1 LQLEDQTMK
10 TASSLKNKVAI
21 VGVGESDIGRV
32 PYMTGLGLNAQAA
45 KRALDDAGLKVSDI
59 DGVLTAYSFTEPYF
73 MLGSVICEYLGLK
86 PRYNA
91 SVIAGGASPAVM
103 LKHATEAIVSGQAET
118 ILVCVGENRATG
130 VSRDA
135 AVAALMAVGHPYF
148 EQPYGTSI
156 PGFYAM
162 IAQRHMFEYGTT
174 REQLASVAVN
184 TRTHALLHPNAH
196 MKKPLTLQE
205 VLDAKPI
212 ADPLGLLDCC
222 LISDAGGAF
231 IVTSAER
238 ARDLKSK
245 PVYLQGIGECH
256 THEHLMCAP
265 SLTQFGAAESGRI
278 AYQMA
283 GVGPQD
289 IDVAEL
295 YDCFTIVPIIELE
308 ELGFCNPGEGGIFF
322 AEGHARIGGKLPVNT
337 HGGMLSHAHA
347 GAAGG
352 LFGIVEA
359 VRQLRGGL
367 GARQVEGAEVAL
379 VHNEGGIL
387 SSHCT
392 LILANDR
399 G

>member
-1 LQLEDQTMK
+1 
-10 TASSLKNKVAI
+10 
-21 VGVGESDIGRV
+21 
-32 PYMTGLGLNAQAA
+32 
-45 KRALDDAGLKVSDI
+45 
-59 DGVLTAYSFTEPYF
+59 VLTAYSFTEPYF
-73 MLGSVICEYLGLK
+73 MLGSVMSEYLGIK
-86 PRYNA
+86 PRFNA
-91 SVIAGGASPAVM
+91 SLNAGGASPAVM
-103 LKHATEAIVSGQAET
+103 LKHAAEAIAMGQAET
-118 ILVCVGENRATG
+118 ILVCAGENRATG
-130 VSRDA
+130 VTRDA

-148 EQPYGTSI
+148 EQPYGSSI

-162 IAQRHMFEYGTT
+162 IANRHMHVYGTT
-174 REQLASVAVN
+174 REQLAHVAVN
-184 TRTHALLHPNAH
+184 TREHALLHPNAQ
-196 MKKPLTLQE
+196 MKKAISLQD

-212 ADPLGLLDCC
+212 ADPLGMLDCC

-231 IVTSAER
+231 IVTSAAR
-238 ARDLKSK
+238 ARDLKCK

-265 SLTQFGAAESGRI
+265 SLTEFGAIESGRT
-278 AYQMA
+278 AYRMA
-283 GVGPQD
+283 GLGPQD

-308 ELGFCNPGEGGIFF
+308 ELGFCKPGEGGAFF

-392 LILANDR
+392 VILANAQ

>member
-1 LQLEDQTMK
+1 MK
-10 TASSLKNKVAI
+10 SRASLKNKVAI
-21 VGVGESDIGRV
+21 VGVGESDIGKV
-32 PYMTGLGLNAQAA
+32 PHMTGLGLNAQAA
-45 KRALDDAGLKVSDI
+45 RRALDEAGLKPSDI

-73 MLGSVICEYLGLK
+73 MLGSVLCEYLGLK
-86 PRYNA
+86 PRFNA
-91 SVIAGGASPAVM
+91 SIITGGASPAVM
-103 LKHATEAIVSGQAET
+103 LKHAAEAIAAGQAET
-118 ILVCVGENRATG
+118 ILVCAGENRATG
-130 VSRDA
+130 LTRDA
-135 AVAALMAVGHPYF
+135 AVAALVAVGHPYY

-162 IAQRHMFEYGTT
+162 IAQRHMHVYGTT
-174 REQLASVAVN
+174 REQMAAVAVN
-184 TRTHALLHPNAH
+184 TREHALLHPNAH
-196 MKKPLTLQE
+196 MKTPLTLDQ
-205 VLDAKPI
+205 VLSAKPI
-212 ADPLGLLDCC
+212 ADPLGMLDCC

-238 ARDLKSK
+238 ARDLKSR
-245 PVYLQGIGECH
+245 PVYLQGIGEYH

-265 SLTQFGAAESGRI
+265 SLSEFGATESGRI
-278 AYQMA
+278 AYEMA
-283 GVGPQD
+283 GLGPKD

-295 YDCFTIVPIIELE
+295 YDCFTIVPIIEFE
-308 ELGFCNPGEGGIFF
+308 ELGFCKPGEGGAFF
-322 AEGHARIGGKLPVNT
+322 AAGHAQIGGQLPVNT

-367 GARQVEGAEVAL
+367 GARQVNGAEVAL
-379 VHNEGGIL
+379 IHNEGGVL

-392 LILANDR
+392 VILANER

>member
-1 LQLEDQTMK
+1 MK
-10 TASSLKNKVAI
+10 IPASLKNKAAI
-21 VGVGESDIGRV
+21 VGVGESEIGRV
-32 PYMTGLGLNAQAA
+32 PHMSGLGLNAQAA

-59 DGVLTAYSFTEPYF
+59 DGLLTAYSFTEPYF
-73 MLGSVICEYLGLK
+73 MLGSVLCEYLGLK

-91 SVIAGGASPAVM
+91 SLVVGGASPAVM
-103 LKHATEAIVSGQAET
+103 LKHAVEAIAAGQAET
-118 ILVCVGENRATG
+118 ILICAGENRATG
-130 VSRDA
+130 QTRDA
-135 AVAALMAVGHPYF
+135 TVAALLAVGHPYF
-148 EQPYGTSI
+148 EQPYGGSI
-156 PGFYAM
+156 PGYYAM
-162 IAQRHMFEYGTT
+162 IARRHMHVYGTT
-174 REQLASVAVN
+174 REQLAKVAVHI
-184 TRTHALLHPNAH
+184 REHALLHPNAH
-196 MKKPLTLQE
+196 MKAAINVEQ
-205 VLDAKPI
+205 VLSAKPI
-212 ADPLGLLDCC
+212 ADPLGMLDCC
-222 LISDAGGAF
+222 LISDAGGAI

-238 ARDLKSK
+238 AADHKST
-245 PVYLQGIGECH
+245 PIYLRGIGEYH

-265 SLTQFGAAESGRI
+265 SLTDFGAAESGRI

-283 GVGPQD
+283 GLGPDD

-308 ELGFCNPGEGGIFF
+308 ELGFCERGEGGPFF
-322 AEGHARIGGKLPVNT
+322 ASGKARLGGKLPVNT

-352 LFGIVEA
+352 LFGIIEA

-367 GARQVEGAEVAL
+367 GSRQVEGAEVAL

-392 LILANDR
+392 AILANSR

>member
-1 LQLEDQTMK
+1 MK
-10 TASSLKNKVAI
+10 MPASLKNKIAI
-21 VGVGESDIGRV
+21 VGVGESDIGKV
-32 PYMTGLGLNAQAA
+32 PHMTGLGLNAQAA
-45 KRALDDAGLKVSDI
+45 KRALDDSGLKVSDI

-73 MLGSVICEYLGLK
+73 MLGSVLCEYLGVK
-86 PRYNA
+86 PHFNA
-91 SVIAGGASPAVM
+91 SVVSGGASPAVM
-103 LKHATEAIVSGQAET
+103 LKHAAEAIASGQAET
-118 ILVCVGENRATG
+118 ILVCAGENRATG
-130 VSRDA
+130 LTRDA
-135 AVAALMAVGHPYF
+135 ALSALLAVGHPYF
-148 EQPYGTSI
+148 EQPYGGSI
-156 PGFYAM
+156 PGYYAM
-162 IAQRHMFEYGTT
+162 IAQRHMHVYGTQ
-174 REQLASVAVN
+174 REQLAHVAVN
-184 TRTHALLHPNAH
+184 TRAHALLHPNAH
-196 MKKPLTLQE
+196 MKKPLALRE

-212 ADPLGLLDCC
+212 ADPLGMLDCC

-238 ARDLKSK
+238 ARDLKAK
-245 PVYLQGIGECH
+245 PVYLQGIGEYH

-265 SLTQFGAAESGRI
+265 SLTEFGATESGRT

-283 GVGPQD
+283 GLGPQD

-308 ELGFCNPGEGGIFF
+308 ELGFCKRGEGGAFF

-367 GARQVEGAEVAL
+367 GERQVQGAEVAL

-392 LILANDR
+392 LILANDK

>member
-1 LQLEDQTMK
+1 MK
-10 TASSLKNKVAI
+10 TPASLRNKVAI
-21 VGVGESDIGRV
+21 AGVGESEIGKV
-32 PYMTGLGLNAQAA
+32 PHMSGLGLNAQAA
-45 KRALDDAGLKVSDI
+45 RRALDDAGLKVSDI

-73 MLGSVICEYLGLK
+73 MLGSVLCEYLGVK
-86 PRYNA
+86 PRFNA
-91 SVIAGGASPAVM
+91 SVVAGGASPAVM
-103 LKHATEAIVSGQAET
+103 LKHAAEAIAAGQAET
-118 ILVCVGENRATG
+118 ILVCAGENRATG
-130 VSRDA
+130 LSRDA

-162 IAQRHMFEYGTT
+162 IAQRHMHVHGTT
-174 REQLASVAVN
+174 REQLAAVAVN
-184 TRTHALLHPNAH
+184 TREHALLHPNAH
-196 MKKPLTLQE
+196 MKTPITMEQ
-205 VLDAKPI
+205 VLSAKPI
-212 ADPLGLLDCC
+212 ADPLGMLDCC

-238 ARDLKSK
+238 AQDLASR
-245 PVYLQGIGECH
+245 PIYLQGIGEYH

-265 SLTQFGAAESGRI
+265 SLTEFGATESGRI

-283 GVGPQD
+283 GLDPGD

-308 ELGFCNPGEGGIFF
+308 ELGFCAPGEGGAFF
-322 AEGHARIGGKLPVNT
+322 AAGHARIGGKLPVNT

-392 LILANDR
+392 VILANAK

>member
-1 LQLEDQTMK
+1 MH
-10 TASSLKNKVAI
+10 V
-21 VGVGESDIGRV
+21 
-32 PYMTGLGLNAQAA
+32 
-45 KRALDDAGLKVSDI
+45 
-59 DGVLTAYSFTEPYF
+59 
-73 MLGSVICEYLGLK
+73 
-86 PRYNA
+86 
-91 SVIAGGASPAVM
+91 
-103 LKHATEAIVSGQAET
+103 
-118 ILVCVGENRATG
+118 
-130 VSRDA
+130 
-135 AVAALMAVGHPYF
+135 
-148 EQPYGTSI
+148 YGT
-156 PGFYAM
+156 
-162 IAQRHMFEYGTT
+162 Q
-174 REQLASVAVN
+174 REQLAQVAVN
-184 TRTHALLHPNAH
+184 TRAHALLHPNAH
-196 MKKPLTLQE
+196 MKKPLSLQE

-212 ADPLGLLDCC
+212 ADPLGMLDCC

-245 PVYLQGIGECH
+245 PVYLQGIGEYH

-265 SLTQFGAAESGRI
+265 SLTEFGATESGRT

-283 GVGPQD
+283 GLGPQD

-308 ELGFCNPGEGGIFF
+308 ELGFCKPGEGGAFF

-367 GARQVEGAEVAL
+367 GRRQVQGAEVAL
-379 VHNEGGIL
+379 VHNEGGVL

-392 LILANDR
+392 LILANDK

>member
-1 LQLEDQTMK
+1 MSSR
-10 TASSLKNKVAI
+10 ASLKNKIAI

-32 PYMTGLGLNAQAA
+32 PNMTGLGLNAQAA
-45 KRALDDAGLKVSDI
+45 KRALDDAGLVPSDL

-86 PRYNA
+86 PRFNA
-91 SVIAGGASPAVM
+91 SVVVGGASPGVM
-103 LKHATEAIVSGQAET
+103 LKHAAEAIATGQAEA
-118 ILVCVGENRATG
+118 ILVCAGENRATG
-130 VSRDA
+130 QSRDA
-135 AVAALMAVGHPYF
+135 AVAALTAVGHPYF

-162 IAQRHMFEYGTT
+162 IAQRHMHEYGTT

-184 TRTHALLHPNAH
+184 TREHALLHPNAH
-196 MKKPLTLQE
+196 MKTALTLEQ
-205 VLDAKPI
+205 VLSAKPI
-212 ADPLGLLDCC
+212 ADPLGMLDCC

-238 ARDLKSK
+238 ARDVRSK
-245 PVYLQGIGECH
+245 PVYLQGIGEFH

-265 SLTQFGAAESGRI
+265 SLTEFGAAESGRI
-278 AYQMA
+278 AYEMA
-283 GVGPQD
+283 GLGPRD
-289 IDVAEL
+289 IDLAEL

-308 ELGFCNPGEGGIFF
+308 ELGFCAPGEGGAFF
-322 AEGHARIGGKLPVNT
+322 AEGHAHIGGNLPVNT

-367 GARQVEGAEVAL
+367 GPRQVEGAEVAL
-379 VHNEGGIL
+379 VHNEGGVL

-392 LILANDR
+392 LILANAK